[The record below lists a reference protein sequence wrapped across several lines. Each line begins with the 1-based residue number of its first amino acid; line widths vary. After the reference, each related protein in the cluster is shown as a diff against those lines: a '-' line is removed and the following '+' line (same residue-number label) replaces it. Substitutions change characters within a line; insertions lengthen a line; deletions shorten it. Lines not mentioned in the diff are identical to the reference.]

1 MSPYY
6 DRQIKGFCLF
16 LSIFA
21 LLLPC
26 AGLLLGVSQMHHLK
40 ALYLFHEEA
49 VAASLLEQ
57 GVPGDVIARALTSR
71 EGGEAGRSL
80 LAAAGIGSR
89 ADFRIPA
96 LLTGVWKR
104 SLWELAAVC
113 VLLFLFLAAGTACF
127 FRQRKKLY
135 QQADAVLTA
144 YMDGDYS
151 GHLPQ
156 NREGGIFQL
165 FSSVERLAAMLQARQ
180 ETERAAKVFMKSTIS
195 DISHQLKTPLAALAM
210 YQEIMEEE
218 PDNPETVRRFTDK
231 MGVSLKRMEQLIRSM
246 LKITRLDAGSILFEK
261 NSCNVKELV
270 ADAVGELTVRA
281 GKEGKEILLEGNPE
295 QRLVCDREWTG
306 EAIGNIVKNALDHTS
321 PGDQIKI
328 SWEHTPVML
337 RISIADSGRG
347 IAPED
352 IHHIFKRFY
361 RSAHSLDSQG
371 VGLGLPLAKS
381 IVEGQGGI
389 LAVQSEP
396 GRGAVFTISFPTEP

>member
-1 MSPYY
+1 MSLCR
-6 DRQIKGFCLF
+6 DRQVKGFCLF
-16 LSIFA
+16 LLIFA

-26 AGLLLGVSQMHHLK
+26 AGLLLGVSQMNDMK
-40 ALYLFHEEA
+40 MLYLSHEEA

-57 GVPGDVIARALTSR
+57 GVPGDVIARAFTSR
-71 EGGEAGRSL
+71 EGGEEGRSL

-89 ADFRIPA
+89 ADFRIPP
-96 LLTGVWKR
+96 LLTGIWKR
-104 SLWELAAVC
+104 SLWGLAAVC
-113 VLLFLFLAAGTACF
+113 VLLSLFLAAGTACF

-135 QQADAVLTA
+135 QQADAVLVA

-180 ETERAAKVFMKSTIS
+180 ETERAAKEFMKSTIS
-195 DISHQLKTPLAALAM
+195 DISHQLKTPLTALAM

-218 PDNPETVRRFTDK
+218 PDNPETVRRFTAK

-246 LKITRLDAGSILFEK
+246 LKITRLDAGNILFEK

-281 GKEGKEILLEGNPE
+281 GKEGKEILLEGNSE

-306 EAIGNIVKNALDHTS
+306 EAIGNIVKNALDHTG

-396 GRGAVFTISFPTEP
+396 GRGAVFTMSFLTEP